1 MPFYRIRQNWQIT
14 VKDPHTFHLDVK
26 EGFANDTLRLY
37 VDDELLVEAKAGIN
51 GTKGY
56 DLFEV
61 DGRTFELRWVW
72 NMWIGNPESIVIM
85 HKGRVLAQY
94 GSDRAAQDE
103 IIIGD

>member
-1 MPFYRIRQNWQIT
+1 MI
-14 VKDPHTFHLDVK
+14 
-26 EGFANDTLRLY
+26 
-37 VDDELLVEAKAGIN
+37 
-51 GTKGY
+51 

-103 IIIGD
+103 IIKRD